1 MRVIQLYVLSSLA
14 AFIGSH
20 RSNLLAAHVGGKLKV
35 DFGKVKL
42 LRAACAPD
50 LLDCILTVLAEFGV
64 DGSKWFGF
72 GSDGASVMTGPS
84 NGVAAL
90 ARNSVNPYMLN
101 FHCAAHRVALSSGV
115 LRDIPCFK
123 ELESVVAALYAYM
136 ARSPKR
142 CNSLKFYQHAC
153 GLPQLK
159 VLQAHEVGLPLCL
172 LMAQLLTGSFCRS
185 DG

>member
-1 MRVIQLYVLSSLA
+1 M
-14 AFIGSH
+14 
-20 RSNLLAAHVGGKLKV
+20 

-42 LRAACAPD
+42 LNGACAPD
-50 LLDCILTVLAEFGV
+50 LLNCILKVLEELGV
-64 DGSKWFGF
+64 EGSKWFGL

-101 FHCAAHRVALSSGV
+101 FHCATHRVALSSGV
-115 LRDIPCFK
+115 LRDIPAFK
-123 ELESVVAALYAYM
+123 RLESVVAALYAYM

-142 CNSLKFYQHAC
+142 CNALKFYQHAC

-159 VLQAHEVGLPLCL
+159 VLQAHEVRC
-172 LMAQLLTGSFCRS
+172 
-185 DG
+185 